1 MDLGLPGDGR
11 RAGAD
16 HLRPVLLDHHLRPH
30 APRGH
35 RGAQGGAHVP
45 HGARRQHRHV
55 HHRRARR
62 ARRIGRQARAH
73 AAGGLRP
80 PFLQPDGHLHLVR
93 HLAAALH
100 PHQCRQ
106 VPGQHHGQVPLVR
119 PRVPRRVL
127 LLRPGHLHGLLARG
141 RRAADRAHHAVRP
154 RRPLR
159 GRRQRDAE
167 ALPREA
173 AAQAANVG
181 VAARAAALAAPVRR
195 ARLPA
200 AGPRL
205 HLLQDRQVKN
215 RRAQERQGR
224 ARAEQLRARHRRR
237 ADVTRPRPLQGLPA
251 HQSGP
256 SLVAR
261 LAIPVG
267 LWARAAGAY
276 FRTPRKRALLLEIQC
291 CRRWCA
297 VHSAATFA

>member
-1 MDLGLPGDGR
+1 MVVGLGLTICVQSPITTSALTPSWASGCSR
-11 RAGAD
+11 WSACTPRCS
-16 HLRPVLLDHHLRPH
+16 
-30 APRGH
+30 APTS
-35 RGAQGGAHVP
+35 
-45 HGARRQHRHV
+45 
-55 HHRRARR
+55 
-62 ARRIGRQARAH
+62 ARASPACSPRSPH
-73 AAGGLRP
+73 RP
-80 PFLQPDGHLHLVR
+80 TSSATLQVAYAHLFFNPGIFIWYGIWPL
-93 HLAAALH
+93 LH

-119 PRVPRRVL
+119 PRVPRRA

-159 GRRQRDAE
+159 GRRRRDAE

-215 RRAQERQGR
+215 RRAQERPGR
-224 ARAEQLRARHRRR
+224 AA
-237 ADVTRPRPLQGLPA
+237 
-251 HQSGP
+251 P
-256 SLVAR
+256 SNSE
-261 LAIPVG
+261 LAI
-267 LWARAAGAY
+267 AAE
-276 FRTPRKRALLLEIQC
+276 RM
-291 CRRWCA
+291 
-297 VHSAATFA
+297 